1 MSTSRHVVIIGA
13 GPYGLSIAAHM
24 RERGIEFRIFGSP
37 LRAWRSQMPKDKFL
51 KSERFASNL
60 YDPHAEFTLERF
72 CKETTLPM
80 GITTTRCRSIPL
92 PPTASRF
99 SGVSWRTSKANSSSR

>member
-37 LRAWRSQMPKDKFL
+37 LRAWRSQMPKDWP
-51 KSERFASNL
+51 
-60 YDPHAEFTLERF
+60 PH
-72 CKETTLPM
+72 
-80 GITTTRCRSIPL
+80 
-92 PPTASRF
+92 
-99 SGVSWRTSKANSSSR
+99 